1 MRDLVDA
8 HGRAWRVYERI
19 SSALSPLPG
28 RRSLIF
34 DTEGMVRRVW
44 RYPLA
49 WNSLSDDALLSLMD
63 DPTSLR
69 SAVA

>member
-8 HGRAWRVYERI
+8 HGRAWRVYERT
-19 SSALSPLPG
+19 SSALSSSSG

-49 WNSLSDDALLSLMD
+49 WKGLSDDALLGLMD
-63 DPTSLR
+63 DPGSLR
-69 SAVA
+69 GAVA